1 METEIEKLKKE
12 NEELRK
18 KLSERNSTFT
28 SQLGRRVGS
37 KFFDLTFDVGK
48 AIENAIGQEMMNRL
62 KGNDIYIDHH
72 YSSYGKS
79 GYFIR
84 FSKNEDEKNFKQH
97 MEEIELRKF
106 QESLDNFSWAVNNQG

>member
-1 METEIEKLKKE
+1 MENEIEKLKKE
-12 NEELRK
+12 NEELRN

-28 SQLGRRVGS
+28 EQLGKRVDS
-37 KFFDLTFDVGK
+37 KFADLTFRIGE
-48 AIENAIGQEMMNRL
+48 AIRQNV
-62 KGNDIYIDHH
+62 GNDLMHSLRDKLIDIDYDH
-72 YSSYGKS
+72 SSYGKS